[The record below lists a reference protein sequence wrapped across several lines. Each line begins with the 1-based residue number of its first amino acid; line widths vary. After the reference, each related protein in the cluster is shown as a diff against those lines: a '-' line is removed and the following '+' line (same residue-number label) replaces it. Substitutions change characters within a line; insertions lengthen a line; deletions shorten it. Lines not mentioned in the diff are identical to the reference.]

1 MQMHAVVETDS
12 FRRAANAAGV
22 TEAERFAIIDLVS
35 ADPMVGDLMEGTGG
49 ARKLRFAARGKGKSG
64 GYRIITFFAAQDVP
78 VFLLDI
84 FAKGEKVNLSKAECN
99 ELKKILS
106 TLANEWRAS
115 AKAKIG
121 SLGKR

>member
-1 MQMHAVVETDS
+1 MHAVVETHS

-22 TEAERFAIIDLVS
+22 TEAERVAIIDLVS
-35 ADPMVGDLMEGTGG
+35 ADPTVGDLMEGTGG
-49 ARKLRFAARGKGKSG
+49 ARKLRFAAKGRGKSG

-84 FAKGEKVNLSKAECN
+84 FSKGEKVNLSKAECN
-99 ELKKILS
+99 ELKSILG